1 MPTLLQ
7 LVARSIR
14 RSNRCIPPDV
24 NTHEGVCQPTLESC
38 GQADSDTTGGCC
50 THSSSLEITAVVSN
64 PAIDADRLPLVDNN
78 RQSGDVS
85 GPICDAP
92 TASCMAYL
100 WERYRGQC
108 LLEEATDLMLKSWR
122 AKTNKSYG
130 SLFTKWERWCSE
142 RGSDPISGPVTEVAN
157 FLAYLF

>member
-1 MPTLLQ
+1 MRGYANPPWNLVGRTSSQIQTQQVDVVLIAPVWKSQPWYPTLL
-7 LVARSIR
+7 LMLIDFPRLITID
-14 RSNRCIPPDV
+14 NRV
-24 NTHEGVCQPTLESC
+24 MY
-38 GQADSDTTGGCC
+38 
-50 THSSSLEITAVVSN
+50 
-64 PAIDADRLPLVDNN
+64 
-78 RQSGDVS
+78 VS

-100 WERYRGQC
+100 RERYRGQC

-122 AKTNKSYG
+122 AKTNKSYC
-130 SLFTKWERWCSE
+130 SLFTKWECWCSE